1 MCVNIFWD
9 NSNIWLVGKNVCAQ
23 KEKGLETQF
32 RIHFANLFEFCCQGR
47 QVSFAFLAGSVP
59 PTTDELWT
67 RIRELG
73 IQIITQERGKYQNNE
88 VAVDEI
94 IQLKMANRILD
105 CESPETMVLL
115 TGDGKGYNQGIG
127 FIPQLERAV
136 KRNWKIEVISWGI
149 GCNKALREF
158 ASNNGVF
165 RELEPVYENVTF
177 IEGFRLARPFKQ

>member
-9 NSNIWLVGKNVCAQ
+9 NSYIWLVGKNVCAQ
-23 KEKGLETQF
+23 KEKGLEALF
-32 RIHFANLFEFCCQGR
+32 RIHFANRFEFCRQKW
-47 QVSFAFLAGSVP
+47 QVSYAFLAGSVP
-59 PTTDELWT
+59 PATDELWS
-67 RIRELG
+67 RISELG

-105 CESPETMVLL
+105 YEPPETIYLL
-115 TGDGKGYNQGIG
+115 TGDGQGHNQGIE

-158 ASNNGVF
+158 ASSNGVF

-177 IEGFRLARPFKQ
+177 IEDYRLAKPFKQ

>member
-1 MCVNIFWD
+1 
-9 NSNIWLVGKNVCAQ
+9 
-23 KEKGLETQF
+23 
-32 RIHFANLFEFCCQGR
+32 
-47 QVSFAFLAGSVP
+47 
-59 PTTDELWT
+59 
-67 RIRELG
+67 
-73 IQIITQERGKYQNNE
+73 
-88 VAVDEI
+88 
-94 IQLKMANRILD
+94 
-105 CESPETMVLL
+105 MVLL